1 MEELI
6 ERVKASEP
14 SKSVWRQDP
23 QSIQWK
29 EASRLNKILTGLPLN
44 TSSKCECIED
54 LFFLLKR
61 DNIIEKIEQK
71 MEKQFLLKKGKLL
84 QSADFANV
92 GENSSDEL
100 MIKALKR
107 SPGLIKH
114 FKTFPENWRE
124 ICGLDE
130 EKDESKLYDERKAQL
145 VPFWE
150 FMKEDHLSIDFGAL
164 PQESFDIILQEVEA
178 AFDKAQEEQL
188 LNATKGNEDLGK
200 SGDSD
205 ENKSDEG
212 NEDSKE
218 VDHVVKSDDLDLN
231 KGEDLKEG
239 DKIEIP
245 QADKKAVPTFDELN
259 VLQVSQLRQL
269 MTDKNVEIPKNIS
282 RKKDLID
289 FIIKLG

>member
-14 SKSVWRQDP
+14 LKSVWRQDP

-29 EASRLNKILTGLPLN
+29 EASKLNKILTGLPLN
-44 TSSKCECIED
+44 TSAKCDCIED

-61 DNIIEKIEQK
+61 ENIIEKIEQK
-71 MEKQFLLKKGKLL
+71 MEKKFFLKKGKLL

-92 GENSSDEL
+92 GEQSSDEL

-114 FKTFPENWRE
+114 FKTVPDNWRE

-130 EKDESKLYDERKAQL
+130 EKATEGKETEGKSLYDSRKEAL
-145 VPFWE
+145 MPFWE

-164 PQESFDIILQEVEA
+164 PKESFDIILQEVEE

-188 LNATKGNEDLGK
+188 LNASKGTEDLGK
-200 SGDSD
+200 PGDSD
-205 ENKSDEG
+205 ANKSDEG
-212 NEDSKE
+212 KEESKE
-218 VDHVVKSDDLDLN
+218 INSKTDEKST
-231 KGEDLKEG
+231 
-239 DKIEIP
+239 
-245 QADKKAVPTFDELN
+245 VPTFDELN

-269 MTDKNVEIPKNIS
+269 MIDKNVEIPKNIS

>member
-1 MEELI
+1 MKELI
-6 ERVKASEP
+6 ERVKATETT
-14 SKSVWRQDP
+14 KSTWRKNP
-23 QSIQWK
+23 ESVEWK

-61 DNIIEKIEQK
+61 DNIVKQIEQK

-92 GENSSDEL
+92 GEQSSDEL

-114 FKTFPENWRE
+114 FKQFPENWRE

-130 EKDESKLYDERKAQL
+130 PNKDENLYDSRKEAL
-145 VPFWE
+145 MPFWE
-150 FMKEDHLSIDFGAL
+150 FLKEDHKSADFGKL
-164 PQESFDIILQEVEA
+164 PQESFEIILREA
-178 AFDKAQEEQL
+178 EAEFDKAQEEQL
-188 LNATKGNEDLGK
+188 LKDN
-200 SGDSD
+200 
-205 ENKSDEG
+205 
-212 NEDSKE
+212 SKE
-218 VDHVVKSDDLDLN
+218 VDHVVSAQDLDIN

-245 QADKKAVPTFDELN
+245 QAEEKSDPTREDLEKLK
-259 VLQVSQLRQL
+259 VSQLRQL
-269 MTDKNVEIPKNIS
+269 ILDKNVEIPSNIS
-282 RKKDLID
+282 RKPELID
-289 FIIKLG
+289 FIVKLG

>member
-14 SKSVWRQDP
+14 SKSVWRKDP

-29 EASRLNKILTGLPLN
+29 EASKLNKILTGLPLN
-44 TSSKCECIED
+44 TSAKCDCIED

-61 DNIIEKIEQK
+61 ENIIEKIEKK
-71 MEKQFLLKKGKLL
+71 MEKQFFLKKGKLL

-92 GENSSDEL
+92 GEQSSDEL

-145 VPFWE
+145 IPFWE
-150 FMKEDHLSIDFGAL
+150 FMKEEHLSVDFGAL
-164 PQESFDIILQEVEA
+164 PQESFDIILQEVEE

-188 LNATKGNEDLGK
+188 LNDSKKTEDLGK

-205 ENKSDEG
+205 A
-212 NEDSKE
+212 
-218 VDHVVKSDDLDLN
+218 N
-231 KGEDLKEG
+231 KGDEEKEESKQING
-239 DKIEIP
+239 
-245 QADKKAVPTFDELN
+245 KAEEKSTVPTLEQLN
-259 VLQVSQLRQL
+259 ALKVSQLRQL
-269 MTDKNVEIPKNIS
+269 ILDKKVEIPTNIS
-282 RKKDLID
+282 RKTELID